1 MSSNYRSTK
10 LACYGGYIVQAIV
23 NNFLPILFVVLQTDY
38 KLSYESLGRIVLINF
53 CTQMAADVITPF
65 LTARLGYRKTACL
78 SQLLAAVGL
87 ILLAILPGVIP
98 SAYIGIVISVI
109 IYAFG
114 SGIMEVV
121 LSPLMELLP
130 SKNKSA
136 SMAFLHSFYCWGQ
149 AFTVIVT
156 TLLVHLLGG
165 GGWRLVPLI
174 WAVVPIIVGISFTA
188 VAVVEPPAEQKGGT
202 LRGAVNTRDFWCF
215 VVFMI
220 CTGAS
225 EIAMAEWA
233 SMFVQKGLG
242 INKVTGDLL
251 GPCAFAVCQG
261 IGRVVFGAFSGR
273 FSVRRVLI
281 FNNILCTVCY
291 LLVALCDI
299 RAVAVIACALT
310 GFSVSLSWPGTYS
323 LAAERFKNGGTLMF
337 SVFALCGD
345 IGCSL
350 GPWLL
355 GIIADTAGLKTG
367 FLVCSLFPAIMV
379 AAALIYNDNRMQ
391 DKEKDCKSSGAM
403 VE

>member
-1 MSSNYRSTK
+1 MSSNYRPTK
-10 LACYGGYIVQAIV
+10 LACYGGYVVQAIV
-23 NNFLPILFVVLQTDY
+23 NNFLPILFVVLQTNY
-38 KLSYESLGRIVLINF
+38 KLSYELLGRIVLINF
-53 CTQMAADVITPF
+53 CTQIAADAITPF
-65 LTARLGYRKTACL
+65 VTSRFGYRKTAVL
-78 SQLLAAVGL
+78 SQLLAAGGL
-87 ILLAILPGVIP
+87 IFLAVLPGLLP
-98 SAYIGIVISVI
+98 APYIGIIVSVV
-109 IYAFG
+109 IYALG
-114 SGIMEVV
+114 SGMMEVV

-130 SKNKSA
+130 TGNKSA
-136 SMAFLHSFYCWGQ
+136 NMAFLHSFYCWGQ

-156 TLLVHLLGG
+156 TLLVHLIGG
-165 GGWRLVPLI
+165 ADWRFVPLI
-174 WAVVPIIVGISFTA
+174 WAAVPLAVGISFTR
-188 VAVVEPPAEQKGGT
+188 VEVVEPPAEQKGGT

-215 VVFMI
+215 VIFMI
-220 CTGAS
+220 CAGAS

-242 INKVTGDLL
+242 ISKVTGDLL

-261 IGRVVFGAFSGR
+261 TGRVVFGAFSGR
-273 FSVRRVLI
+273 FSVRRARI
-281 FNNILCTVCY
+281 FNNILCVVCY

-350 GPWLL
+350 GPWIL
-355 GIIADTAGLKTG
+355 GIIADITNLKTG
-367 FLVCSLFPAIMV
+367 FLVCSLFPMIFV
-379 AAALIYNDNRMQ
+379 AAAVLY
-391 DKEKDCKSSGAM
+391 KENDCKNNDAM